1 MEQLRSIAEVRAWRA
16 RQAHAGHRVALVP
29 TMGALHQGH
38 LSLIREAQ
46 ARCEAVIASVFVN
59 PTQFNSARDL
69 DAYPRDERGDLKA
82 LEGVGCDAV
91 FLPSVE
97 ELYPQGAQTR
107 VNVGS
112 LADHLCGATRPG
124 HFEGVCTVVSLLF
137 HIVGCDVAIF
147 GEKDAQQLAIIKQM
161 TRDLRFP
168 VEVVGAP
175 TAREEDGLAM
185 SSRNLR
191 LSAQERCLA
200 PSLYAGLSEAS
211 AAWARGERN
220 PDQLKALARARF
232 ASKARVDY
240 LELCDPLT
248 LQPLN
253 AHHGRS
259 EALIAVAAFLGEVR
273 LIDNLTLTP
282 SSQEL

>member
-1 MEQLRSIAEVRAWRA
+1 
-16 RQAHAGHRVALVP
+16 
-29 TMGALHQGH
+29 MGALHQGH
-38 LSLIREAQ
+38 LSLIKEGQ

-59 PTQFNSARDL
+59 PTQFNNAGDL
-69 DAYPRDERGDLKA
+69 DAYPRDEQGDLQA
-82 LEGVGCDAV
+82 LESVGCDAV
-91 FLPSVE
+91 FLPRVE

-107 VNVGS
+107 VSVGS

-137 HIVGCDVAIF
+137 HIVGCDVAVF

-191 LSAQERCLA
+191 LSPQERRLA
-200 PSLYAGLSEAS
+200 PSLYAGLSEART
-211 AAWARGERN
+211 AWARGERD
-220 PDQLKALARARF
+220 PDQLKTLARARF
-232 ASKARVDY
+232 ASEARVDY

-253 AHHGRS
+253 AHHECS